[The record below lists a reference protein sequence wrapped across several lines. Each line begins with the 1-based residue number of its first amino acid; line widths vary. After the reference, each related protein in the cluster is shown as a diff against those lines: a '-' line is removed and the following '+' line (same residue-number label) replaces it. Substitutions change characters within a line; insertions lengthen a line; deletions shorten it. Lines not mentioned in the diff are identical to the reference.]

1 MKYGTFTS
9 TSTPDVLSIRKN
21 YQNSSLNIIVNLRN
35 KELNFNLPPELRN
48 KLFFTLSIMALFRF
62 GSLVPTPGVSYTNVK
77 ECLAS
82 AETGGLFG
90 LINLFSGGA
99 LIQLSVFALGIMP
112 YITASIIVQLLT
124 VVIPRFETLK
134 KEGQSGNAK
143 LTQYTRYLTI
153 GLAILQS
160 TGLIAVARTPGRLIA
175 GCDLAIIPDTSW
187 QRIITMIVVMTA
199 GTSVVMWLGE
209 LITDRGVGNGMSI
222 LIFTS
227 IAASF
232 PSQLWSIR
240 LQKGLFA
247 FFFILAVGVL
257 IVAAVVFVEQAQRRI
272 PVQYAKRMVGR
283 QAYGGTSTYIPIKV
297 NQAGVIPV
305 IFASSLLYI
314 PSLIVNFTGSTAGWA
329 VWISRNFVNG
339 DNIIYVLT
347 YAALIIFFTYFYVA
361 ITFNPDEVADN
372 MKKYGGFVPGIRA
385 GKPTSEYLQY
395 VLSRITAPG
404 SMYLALVAVIPIGA
418 LVLFGATQNFPFGGT
433 AILIVVGV
441 GLDTAK
447 QIESQLQQRSY
458 EGFLK

>member
-1 MKYGTFTS
+1 M
-9 TSTPDVLSIRKN
+9 LSAFGMAFKT
-21 YQNSSLNIIVNLRN
+21 
-35 KELNFNLPPELRN
+35 PELR
-48 KLFFTLSIMALFRF
+48 KKIFFTLSIMALFRF
-62 GSLVPTPGVSYTNVK
+62 GSVVPTPGVSYSAVK
-77 ECLAS
+77 GCLAQ
-82 AETGGLFG
+82 AQTGGLFG

-99 LIQLSVFALGIMP
+99 LLQLSVFALGIMP
-112 YITASIIVQLLT
+112 YITSSIIIQLLT

-134 KEGQSGNAK
+134 KEGQSGTAK

-160 TGLIAVARTPGRLIA
+160 TGLVAVARTPGRLIS
-175 GCDLAIIPDTSW
+175 GCNVPIIPDTSW
-187 QRIITMIVVMTA
+187 QRILTMIVVMTA
-199 GTSVVMWLGE
+199 GTSVIMWLGE

-227 IAASF
+227 IASTF
-232 PSQLWSIR
+232 PGQLWSIK

-247 FFFILAVGVL
+247 FLFVCAVGVL
-257 IVAAVVFVEQAQRRI
+257 VVAAVVFVEQAQRRI

-283 QAYGGTSTYIPIKV
+283 QAYGGTSTYSPIKV

-314 PSLIVNFTGSTAGWA
+314 PSLIVNFTNSQSGWA
-329 VWISRNFVNG
+329 VWVSRNLVTG
-339 DNIIYVLT
+339 DHPIYMVT
-347 YAALIIFFTYFYVA
+347 YATLIIFFTYFYVA
-361 ITFNPDEVADN
+361 ITFNPEEVADN
-372 MKKYGGFVPGIRA
+372 MKKYGGFIPGIRA
-385 GKPTSEYLQY
+385 GRPTTEYLQY

-404 SMYLALVAVIPIGA
+404 ALYLALVALIPVFA

>member
-1 MKYGTFTS
+1 VLSAFGKAFK
-9 TSTPDVLSIRKN
+9 TPD
-21 YQNSSLNIIVNLRN
+21 LRQ
-35 KELNFNLPPELRN
+35 KI
-48 KLFFTLSIMALFRF
+48 FFTLSIMALFRF
-62 GSLVPTPGVSYTNVK
+62 GSIVPTPGVSYENVQI
-77 ECLAS
+77 CINQADN
-82 AETGGLFG
+82 GGLFG

-99 LIQLSVFALGIMP
+99 LLQLSVFALGIMP

-134 KEGQSGNAK
+134 AEGQSGTAK

-153 GLAILQS
+153 GLSILQS
-160 TGLIAVARTPGRLIA
+160 TGLIAVARTPGRLFS
-175 GCDLAIIPDTSW
+175 GCSFPIIPDTTW
-187 QRIITMIVVMTA
+187 PRIMTMVFVMTA
-199 GTSVVMWLGE
+199 GTAVIMWLGE

-247 FFFILAVGVL
+247 FIFVTAVGILV
-257 IVAAVVFVEQAQRRI
+257 VAAVVFVEQAQRRI
-272 PVQYAKRMVGR
+272 PVQYAKRQVGR
-283 QAYGGTSTYIPIKV
+283 QSYGGTSTYIPIKV

-314 PSLIVNFTGSTAGWA
+314 PSLIVNFSGSTSAWA
-329 VWISRNFVNG
+329 VWIQQNLVTG
-339 DNIIYVLT
+339 DHPIYIIVYS
-347 YAALIIFFTYFYVA
+347 AMIIFFTYFYVA
-361 ITFNPDEVADN
+361 ITFNPDEVAEN
-372 MKKYGGFVPGIRA
+372 MKKYGGFIPGIRA
-385 GKPTSEYLQY
+385 GRPTAEYLQY

-404 SMYLALVAVIPIGA
+404 SLYLAFVAIIPIIA
-418 LVLFGATQNFPFGGT
+418 LILFDATGNFPFGGT

>member
-1 MKYGTFTS
+1 M
-9 TSTPDVLSIRKN
+9 LSAFGMAFKT
-21 YQNSSLNIIVNLRN
+21 
-35 KELNFNLPPELRN
+35 PELR
-48 KLFFTLSIMALFRF
+48 KKIFFTLSIMALFRF
-62 GSLVPTPGVSYTNVK
+62 GSTVPTPGVSYTNVK
-77 ECLAS
+77 VCIDQAQG
-82 AETGGLFG
+82 GGLFG

-99 LIQLSVFALGIMP
+99 LLQLSVFALGIMP

-124 VVIPRFETLK
+124 VVIPRFEALK
-134 KEGQSGNAK
+134 KEGQSGTAT

-160 TGLIAVARTPGRLIA
+160 TGLVAVARTPGRLIS
-175 GCDLAIIPDTSW
+175 GCSLPIIPDTSW
-187 QRIITMIVVMTA
+187 QRIVTMIVVMTA
-199 GTSVVMWLGE
+199 GTSVIMWLGE

-240 LQKGLFA
+240 LEKGLFG
-247 FFFILAVGVL
+247 FLFICAVGIL
-257 IVAAVVFVEQAQRRI
+257 IVAAVIFVEQAQRRI

-314 PSLIVNFTGSTAGWA
+314 PSLLVNFTNSQSGWA
-329 VWISRNFVNG
+329 VWVSRNLVSG
-339 DNIIYVLT
+339 DHPIYMVA
-347 YAALIIFFTYFYVA
+347 YSALIIFFTYFYVA

-372 MKKYGGFVPGIRA
+372 MKKYGGFIPGIRA
-385 GKPTSEYLQY
+385 GRPTSEYLQY

-404 SMYLALVAVIPIGA
+404 SIYLALVAIIPIFA
-418 LVLFGATQNFPFGGT
+418 LILFGATQNFPFGGT

>member
-1 MKYGTFTS
+1 M
-9 TSTPDVLSIRKN
+9 LSAFGMAFKT
-21 YQNSSLNIIVNLRN
+21 
-35 KELNFNLPPELRN
+35 PELR
-48 KLFFTLSIMALFRF
+48 KKIFFTLSIMALFRF
-62 GSLVPTPGVSYTNVK
+62 GSTVPTPGVSYTNVK
-77 ECLAS
+77 ACIDQAQ
-82 AETGGLFG
+82 TGGLFG

-99 LIQLSVFALGIMP
+99 LISLSVFALGIMP

-124 VVIPRFETLK
+124 VVIPRFEALK
-134 KEGQSGNAK
+134 KEGQSGTAK

-153 GLAILQS
+153 GLAVLQS
-160 TGLIAVARTPGRLIA
+160 TGLVAVARTPGRLIS
-175 GCDLAIIPDTSW
+175 GCSLPIVPDTSW
-187 QRIITMIVVMTA
+187 QRIVTMIIVMTA

-227 IAASF
+227 IAATF

-247 FFFILAVGVL
+247 FLFVCAVGILV
-257 IVAAVVFVEQAQRRI
+257 IAAVVFVEQAQRRI

-314 PSLIVNFTGSTAGWA
+314 PSLLVNFTNNQSAWA
-329 VWISRNFVNG
+329 VWISRNLVNG
-339 DNIIYVLT
+339 DNAIYM
-347 YAALIIFFTYFYVA
+347 AAYSAMIIFFTYFYVA

-372 MKKYGGFVPGIRA
+372 MKKYGGFIPGIRA
-385 GKPTSEYLQY
+385 GRPTSEYLQY

-404 SMYLALVAVIPIGA
+404 SIYLALVAIIPIFA
-418 LVLFGATQNFPFGGT
+418 LILFGATQNFPFGGT

>member
-1 MKYGTFTS
+1 M
-9 TSTPDVLSIRKN
+9 LSAFGMAFKT
-21 YQNSSLNIIVNLRN
+21 
-35 KELNFNLPPELRN
+35 PELR
-48 KLFFTLSIMALFRF
+48 KKIFFTLSIMALFRF
-62 GSLVPTPGVSYTNVK
+62 GSVVPTPGVSYTAVK
-77 ECLAS
+77 GCLAQ
-82 AETGGLFG
+82 AQTGGLFG

-99 LIQLSVFALGIMP
+99 LLQLSVFALGIMP
-112 YITASIIVQLLT
+112 YITSSIIIQLLT

-134 KEGQSGNAK
+134 KEGQSGTAK

-160 TGLIAVARTPGRLIA
+160 TGLVAVARTPGRLIS
-175 GCDLAIIPDTSW
+175 GCNVPIIPDTSW
-187 QRIITMIVVMTA
+187 QRILTMIVVMTA
-199 GTSVVMWLGE
+199 GTSVIMWLGE

-227 IAASF
+227 IASTF
-232 PSQLWSIR
+232 PGQLWSIK

-247 FFFILAVGVL
+247 FLFVCAVGVL
-257 IVAAVVFVEQAQRRI
+257 VVAAVVFVEQAQRRI

-314 PSLIVNFTGSTAGWA
+314 PSLIINFTNSQAGWA
-329 VWISRNFVNG
+329 VWISRNLVTG
-339 DNIIYVLT
+339 DHPIYMVT

-361 ITFNPDEVADN
+361 ITFNPEEVADN
-372 MKKYGGFVPGIRA
+372 MKKYGGFIPGIRA
-385 GKPTSEYLQY
+385 GRPTAEYLQY

-404 SMYLALVAVIPIGA
+404 ALYLALVALIPVFA

>member
-1 MKYGTFTS
+1 M
-9 TSTPDVLSIRKN
+9 LSAFGMAFKT
-21 YQNSSLNIIVNLRN
+21 
-35 KELNFNLPPELRN
+35 PELRN
-48 KLFFTLSIMALFRF
+48 KIFFTLSIMALFRF
-62 GSLVPTPGVSYTNVK
+62 GSVVPTPGVSYTNVK
-77 ECLAS
+77 ECLAT
-82 AETGGLFG
+82 AQTGGLFG

-124 VVIPRFETLK
+124 VVIPRFEALK
-134 KEGQSGNAK
+134 KEGQSGTAT

-160 TGLIAVARTPGRLIA
+160 TGLIAVARTPGRLIS
-175 GCDLAIIPDTSW
+175 GCNLAIIPDTSW
-187 QRIITMIVVMTA
+187 QRIVTMIVVMTA

-227 IAASF
+227 IAAGF
-232 PSQLWSIR
+232 PSQLWSIK

-247 FFFILAVGVL
+247 FIFVMAVGVL
-257 IVAAVVFVEQAQRRI
+257 VVAAVVFVEQAQRRI

-339 DNIIYVLT
+339 DNIIYVVT
-347 YAALIIFFTYFYVA
+347 YAALIVFFTYFYVA

>member
-1 MKYGTFTS
+1 M
-9 TSTPDVLSIRKN
+9 LSAFGMAFKT
-21 YQNSSLNIIVNLRN
+21 
-35 KELNFNLPPELRN
+35 PELRN
-48 KLFFTLSIMALFRF
+48 KIFFTLSIMALFRF
-62 GSLVPTPGVSYTNVK
+62 GSVVPTPGVSYTNVK

-134 KEGQSGNAK
+134 KEGQSGTAK

-160 TGLIAVARTPGRLIA
+160 TRLIA